1 MVRVFRS
8 GRVAVLVLSCAVLAL
23 PAAARAQDAA
33 QPAAQP
39 QAQAQPQQPPA
50 MTLDSGAGMFFH
62 MIKSDR
68 TADFEWLM
76 GKIKEA
82 FQKSED
88 ATHKQQANGIHIMKS
103 MDPVPNS
110 TNVMYIVLV
119 NPAVPGADYSM
130 QNMMKIVYEAFP
142 AEQQDIYKRLQGAFG
157 GPTNRVNLQPVAD
170 FSK

>member
-1 MVRVFRS
+1 MARVVPVGS
-8 GRVAVLVLSCAVLAL
+8 IAVLAFSFALLAAPL
-23 PAAARAQDAA
+23 PAKAQEPA
-33 QPAAQP
+33 QPPP
-39 QAQAQPQQPPA
+39 QTPPA
-50 MTLDSGAGMFFH
+50 MTLDAGAGMFFH

-76 GKIKEA
+76 TKIKDA

-88 ATHKQQANGIHIMKS
+88 ATQKQQAAGIHVLKS
-103 MDPVPNS
+103 TDPVPNS

-119 NPAVPGADYSM
+119 NPSVSGADYSM

-142 AEQQDIYKRLQGAFG
+142 TEQQDIYKRLQGAFG
-157 GPTNRVNLQPVAD
+157 GPTNRVNLQPIAD